1 MYCLLNRSEMCRYRL
16 TRIGTRQL
24 RNLALLPTGIERLV
38 ERVDDSRQSYH
49 QSPPCRPDT
58 EKIMQ
63 VQPFQ
68 SSTPVTPNHAEWQ
81 LRHERPVEH
90 HARNDGDGEQD
101 THHTQEELARQS
113 RKPTRMQIG
122 RASCR
127 ERVCKYV

>member
-1 MYCLLNRSEMCRYRL
+1 
-16 TRIGTRQL
+16 
-24 RNLALLPTGIERLV
+24 
-38 ERVDDSRQSYH
+38 
-49 QSPPCRPDT
+49 
-58 EKIMQ
+58 MQ

-113 RKPTRMQIG
+113 RQHIRMQPSDKIEQPLIELRSSDRRARIG
-122 RASCR
+122 RSEEHTSELQSLMRLTYA
-127 ERVCKYV
+127 VF